1 MGTHARPFIHLH
13 RERIEMTESSNIPP
27 NTAFTQQ
34 RLPAG
39 RPLLTP
45 WNVIGTFI
53 IVAVTF
59 IPLGVVLLLAS
70 NSVQEYTIP
79 YTDCLDSNSQKCS
92 DNINPLNSNT
102 QPFPTCT

>member
-1 MGTHARPFIHLH
+1 MGHSH
-13 RERIEMTESSNIPP
+13 RSFHTPTQGRMTESSNIPP

-45 WNVIGTFI
+45 WNVIGTFL
-53 IVAVTF
+53 IVAITF

-70 NSVQEYTIP
+70 NSVQEITIP
-79 YTDCLDSNSQKCS
+79 YTDCRDSTGQKCS
-92 DNINPLNSNT
+92 DRINPLDPTINS
-102 QPFPTCT
+102 FPTCT